1 MINIMIFSN
10 KESSKNLF
18 FFDPIPFSGG
28 SKKVVNSI
36 IQLLPK
42 RDITITVATANPSD
56 WQKVS
61 ELNGEL
67 IPIINTL
74 KIIKIRNIDFLQQAE
89 TGLLYF
95 ACQILLASQLLFI
108 QLFNKRFTLL
118 IGTSGPGVDLAL
130 YFFNYFYKKPL
141 FQFVQGPIA
150 PSRTIARCLLCC
162 TSLCYLASTKMSI
175 ENCLTNFITR
185 NNSGKP
191 NKKNKELN
199 LLAEKVLDGDN
210 FFELNNG
217 LTRHDWPT
225 QIKHAN
231 IIKNINSIYSDDSAK
246 TIMGDDKHVCKK
258 RNMDIDRDIFWAASI
273 LKWKGLDILLD
284 ALNLFDESKRP
295 FSSICYIKPK
305 NTTLSASIAPQDICN
320 VNWYEQPENID
331 KIRKNHKIF
340 VSTSVKEPFGLSVL
354 EALAAGMVV
363 VIPNDGAYWDQE
375 LVHGENCFKYQANNS
390 KDLKDKISY
399 LLSSEKLMLTLGK
412 NSLVVAENYRAE
424 KTYKPI
430 IEILMNIESAA
441 SHSYSLVHA
450 NKH

>member
-1 MINIMIFSN
+1 MIFSN
-10 KESSKNLF
+10 KESSKNLL

-28 SKKVVNSI
+28 SKKVINSI

-42 RDITITVATANPSD
+42 TDISITVATANPSD
-56 WQKVS
+56 WKKVS
-61 ELNGEL
+61 EINGEM

-74 KIIKIRNIDFLQQAE
+74 KIVKIRNIKFLQQAE
-89 TGLLYF
+89 TGVLYF

-108 QLFNKRFTLL
+108 QLFNKKFTLL

-130 YFFNYFYKKPL
+130 YFFNFFTKKPL
-141 FQFVQGPIA
+141 FQFIQGPIA

-185 NNSGKP
+185 NNNGKS
-191 NKKNKELN
+191 NKKNKKLN
-199 LLAEKVLDGDN
+199 ILAEKALDGDS

-217 LTRHDWPT
+217 LTHYDWPT
-225 QIKHAN
+225 QINYENK
-231 IIKNINSIYSDDSAK
+231 IKTNNLINSSGNNNIDL
-246 TIMGDDKHVCKK
+246 GDNQFVDKEHKEC
-258 RNMDIDRDIFWAASI
+258 IDRDIFWAASL
-273 LKWKGLDILLD
+273 LKWKGLDVLID
-284 ALNLFDESKRP
+284 ALNLFDESKKP
-295 FSSICYIKPK
+295 FSSICYIQPK
-305 NTTLSASIAPQDICN
+305 KTTLSASIAPQDICN

-331 KIRKNHKIF
+331 IIRKNHKIF
-340 VSTSVKEPFGLSVL
+340 VSTSDKEPFGLSVL

-375 LVHGENCFKYQANNS
+375 LVHGVNCFKYQAHNS
-390 KDLKDKISY
+390 LDLKDKISY
-399 LLSSEKLMLTLGK
+399 LLSDEKLMLTLGK
-412 NSLVVAENYRAE
+412 NSLVVAENYHAE

-430 IEILMNIESAA
+430 IESLMNIESAA
-441 SHSYSLVHA
+441 SHSFSFVHA